1 MIRAA
6 SAVGDQAR
14 ALNDEAWVSTVIESC
29 FIDHS
34 LRLSN
39 MNMHRTLFFTPS
51 VMVDFIWFHKLMGY
65 KERAA

>member
-14 ALNDEAWVSTVIESC
+14 ALNDEAWVITVIESC

-34 LRLSN
+34 LRLPN
-39 MNMHRTLFFTPS
+39 MNMHRTTLFTPS
-51 VMVDFIWFHKLMGY
+51 VMMDVIWSHQFMGY